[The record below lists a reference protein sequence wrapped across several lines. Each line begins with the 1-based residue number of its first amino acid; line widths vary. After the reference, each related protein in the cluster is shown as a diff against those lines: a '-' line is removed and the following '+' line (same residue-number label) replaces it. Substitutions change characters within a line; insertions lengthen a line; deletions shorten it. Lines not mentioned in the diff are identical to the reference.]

1 MIACGWCRAEL
12 RPTPGIRFCG
22 RKCRQAAFRLRRL
35 ASREVL
41 ADRAMR
47 FAYADPPYPG
57 TARRYYGDQA
67 TFAGEVD
74 HAALVA
80 SLVDAGYD
88 GWALSTS
95 AKALGDVIKL
105 CPAGGDDQASATS

>member
-1 MIACGWCRAEL
+1 
-12 RPTPGIRFCG
+12 
-22 RKCRQAAFRLRRL
+22 
-35 ASREVL
+35 
-41 ADRAMR
+41 MR

-57 TARRYYGDQA
+57 TARKYYGDQP

-74 HAALVA
+74 HRQLVA

-95 AKALGDVIKL
+95 AKALGEH
-105 CPAGGDDQASATS
+105 AGGRQLLSLACSGDAVAFLEERRP